1 MDVAGSVV
9 PSNCP
14 VVARSPAGVLSHG
27 GVDGPVRPSSSG
39 SVVPSNCPVVARSPA
54 GVVSHGGVDGP
65 VRLSSSGSV
74 VPSNCPVVAR
84 SPAGV
89 LSHGG
94 VHGPLWLSS
103 GSVVPSNRPVVAC
116 SPAGVLPRGGVDGP
130 VRPSSSGSV
139 VPSNCPVVRGCRR
152 PGLLYRL
159 TVPLSLAAL
168 REYCHTE
175 VFTAQCGCRRPGLL
189 YRLTVPLSF
198 AALREYCHTEVLT
211 AQCGRRRP
219 ALLYRLT
226 ASLSLAALREY
237 CHTEVFTA
245 QCGRGTVVRIDAA
258 RYGRMQF
265 GRCVK
270 SSFGFVGCY
279 KDVLGAVAAR
289 CSGRTLCRLAVPD
302 AQLEASKPC
311 NEEFKSYLAVSYT
324 CVAGEAQVDRLHRA
338 THTRTAVHSLTWIDL
353 V

>member
-1 MDVAGSVV
+1 MPSSSGSVV
-9 PSNCP
+9 PSYCPVIAHSPAGVLSHGGVEGPVRPSSSGSVIPSYCPVVGRTPAGVLSHGCIDGPVRPSSGSVALFNCL

-27 GVDGPVRPSSSG
+27 GVD
-39 SVVPSNCPVVARSPA
+39 
-54 GVVSHGGVDGP
+54 
-65 VRLSSSGSV
+65 
-74 VPSNCPVVAR
+74 
-84 SPAGV
+84 
-89 LSHGG
+89 
-94 VHGPLWLSS
+94 GPLWLSS

-116 SPAGVLPRGGVDGP
+116 SPAGVLPHGGVDGP

-139 VPSNCPVVRGCRR
+139 VPSNCPVV
-152 PGLLYRL
+152 
-159 TVPLSLAAL
+159 
-168 REYCHTE
+168 
-175 VFTAQCGCRRPGLL
+175 CGCRRPGLL
-189 YRLTVPLSF
+189 YWLTVP
-198 AALREYCHTEVLT
+198 
-211 AQCGRRRP
+211 
-219 ALLYRLT
+219 
-226 ASLSLAALREY
+226 LSLAALREY

-289 CSGRTLCRLAVPD
+289 CSGRALCRLAVPD